1 MNIEEIIKVHEKLIY
16 KMASNSKFR
25 NYDKEDLYQVG
36 VIGLIN
42 ALKNYKENSETK
54 FSTYAYE
61 YIFGE
66 MYRLVNDNRTIKLS
80 RDILKIYRKI
90 EQTRY
95 LLAQKNGAFPT
106 NQDIALY
113 LEIDERIIEATILSA
128 QSILSLDKETQE
140 EVDLYNKLAI
150 QESITQDEKMDIYDS
165 LNTLEEQERKIIDYR
180 YFKDMTQS
188 ETAKKLGLTQ
198 VMVSRY
204 EKKSL
209 DKMYNYLAS

>member
-16 KMASNSKFR
+16 KIANKFY

-36 VIGLIN
+36 VIGLLK
-42 ALKNYKENSETK
+42 ALQNYKENSETK
-54 FSTYAYE
+54 FTTYAYE

-66 MYRLVNDNRTIKLS
+66 MYRLVNDSRTIKLN
-80 RDILKIYRKI
+80 RDILKIYKKI

-95 LLAQKNGAFPT
+95 LLAQKNSAFPT
-106 NQDIALY
+106 NQEIALY
-113 LEIDERIIEATILSA
+113 LEIDEQIIEATIISA
-128 QSILSLDKETQE
+128 QGILSLDKETQE
-140 EVDLYNKLAI
+140 EVDLYNKLAV
-150 QESITQDEKMDIYDS
+150 QESITQEEKIDVYDS

-209 DKMYNYLAS
+209 DKMHSYLAS

>member
-16 KMASNSKFR
+16 KIASKFY

-36 VIGLIN
+36 VIGLMK

-54 FSTYAYE
+54 FTTYAYE

-66 MYRLVNDNRTIKLS
+66 MYRLVNDSRTIKLN
-80 RDILKIYRKI
+80 RDILKLYKKI

-95 LLAQKNGAFPT
+95 LLAQKNCAFPT
-106 NQDIALY
+106 NQEIALY
-113 LEIDERIIEATILSA
+113 LEIDENIIEATIISA
-128 QSILSLDKETQE
+128 QSILSLDKETEE
-140 EVDLYNKLAI
+140 EVDLYNKLALE
-150 QESITQDEKMDIYDS
+150 ESISKEDKIALYDS
-165 LNTLEEQERKIIDYR
+165 LDTLEEQERKIIDFR

-209 DKMYNYLAS
+209 DKMHSYLAS

>member
-16 KMASNSKFR
+16 KMASNSKFC

>member
-1 MNIEEIIKVHEKLIY
+1 MNIEEIIKAHEKLIY
-16 KMASNSKFR
+16 KIASKFY

-36 VIGLIN
+36 VIGLMK
-42 ALKNYKENSETK
+42 ALNNYKEKSNTK
-54 FSTYAYE
+54 FTTYAYE

-66 MYRLVNDNRTIKLS
+66 MYRLVNENRPIKLNK
-80 RDILKIYRKI
+80 DILKIYKKI

-95 LLAQKNGAFPT
+95 LLAQRDGYFPS
-106 NQDIALY
+106 NRDIALY
-113 LEIDERIIEATILSA
+113 LEIDENIVDATILSA

-150 QESITQDEKMDIYDS
+150 EEGISQDDKIALYDS
-165 LNTLEEQERKIIDYR
+165 LDTLEEQERKIIDFR

-198 VMVSRY
+198 VMVSRR
-204 EKKSL
+204 EKESL
-209 DKMYNYLAS
+209 NKMHNYLAS

>member
-16 KMASNSKFR
+16 KIASKFY

-36 VIGLIN
+36 VIGLMK

-54 FSTYAYE
+54 FTTYAYE

-66 MYRLVNDNRTIKLS
+66 MYRLVNDSRTIKLNK
-80 RDILKIYRKI
+80 DILKIYKKI

-95 LLAQKNGAFPT
+95 LLAQKNGAFPS
-106 NQDIALY
+106 NQEIALY
-113 LEIDERIIEATILSA
+113 LEIDENIIETTIISA
-128 QSILSLDKETQE
+128 QSILSLDKETKE

-150 QESITQDEKMDIYDS
+150 EESISKEDKIALYDS
-165 LNTLEEQERKIIDYR
+165 INTLEEQEKKIIDYR

-209 DKMYNYLAS
+209 DKMYNYLVS

>member
-1 MNIEEIIKVHEKLIY
+1 MKIEEIIKVHEKLIY
-16 KMASNSKFR
+16 KIASKFY

-36 VIGLIN
+36 VIGLMK

-54 FSTYAYE
+54 FTTYAYE

-66 MYRLVNDNRTIKLS
+66 MYRLVNDSRTIKLN
-80 RDILKIYRKI
+80 RDILKLYKKI

-95 LLAQKNGAFPT
+95 LLAQKNCAFPT
-106 NQDIALY
+106 NGEIALY
-113 LEIDERIIEATILSA
+113 LEIDENIIEATIISA
-128 QSILSLDKETQE
+128 QSILSLDKETEE
-140 EVDLYNKLAI
+140 EVDLYNKLALE
-150 QESITQDEKMDIYDS
+150 ESISKEDKIALYDS
-165 LNTLEEQERKIIDYR
+165 LDTLEEQERKIIDFR

-209 DKMYNYLAS
+209 DKMHSYLAS

>member
-16 KMASNSKFR
+16 KIANKFY

-36 VIGLIN
+36 VIGLLK
-42 ALKNYKENSETK
+42 ALQNYKENSETK
-54 FSTYAYE
+54 FTTYAYE

-66 MYRLVNDNRTIKLS
+66 MYRLVNDSRTIKLN
-80 RDILKIYRKI
+80 RDILKIYKKI

-106 NQDIALY
+106 NQEIALY
-113 LEIDERIIEATILSA
+113 LEIDEQIIESTIISA

-140 EVDLYNKLAI
+140 EVDLYNKLAV
-150 QESITQDEKMDIYDS
+150 QESITQEEKIDVYDS

-209 DKMYNYLAS
+209 DKMHSYLAS

>member
-1 MNIEEIIKVHEKLIY
+1 MNIEEIIKAHEKLIY
-16 KMASNSKFR
+16 KLASKFY

-36 VIGLIN
+36 VIGLLKAI
-42 ALKNYKENSETK
+42 KNYKEDSNTK
-54 FSTYAYE
+54 FTTYAYE

-66 MYRLVNDNRTIKLS
+66 MYRLVNENRTIKLNK
-80 RDILKIYRKI
+80 DILKIYKKI

-95 LLAQKNGAFPT
+95 LLAQKNGIFPS
-106 NQDIALY
+106 NKDIALY
-113 LEIDERIIEATILSA
+113 LEIDENIINTTVLSA
-128 QSILSLDKETQE
+128 QSILSLDKETEE

-150 QESITQDEKMDIYDS
+150 EENLSQDDKIALYDS
-165 LNTLEEQERKIIDYR
+165 LDTLEEQERKIIDFR

-209 DKMYNYLAS
+209 DKMYDYLAS

>member
-1 MNIEEIIKVHEKLIY
+1 MNIEEIYKVHEKLIY
-16 KMASNSKFR
+16 KIASKFY
-25 NYDKEDLYQVG
+25 NYDKDDLYQVG
-36 VIGLIN
+36 VIALIN
-42 ALKNYKENSETK
+42 AIKNYKENSKTK
-54 FSTYAYE
+54 FSTYAYDC
-61 YIFGE
+61 IFWE
-66 MYRLVNDNRTIKLS
+66 MYHLVNDNRTIKLN
-80 RDILKIYRKI
+80 RDILRIYKKI

-95 LLAQKNGAFPT
+95 LLAQKKGAFPT
-106 NQDIALY
+106 NKEIALY
-113 LEIDERIIEATILSA
+113 LEIDENIIEATIISA

-140 EVDLYNKLAI
+140 EVDLYNKLAV
-150 QESITQDEKMDIYDS
+150 QESITQDEKIDVYDS

-209 DKMYNYLAS
+209 DKMHSYLAS

>member
-1 MNIEEIIKVHEKLIY
+1 MNIEEIIKAHEKLIY
-16 KMASNSKFR
+16 KIASKFY

-36 VIGLIN
+36 VIGLMK
-42 ALKNYKENSETK
+42 ALNNYKEESNTK
-54 FSTYAYE
+54 FTTYAYE

-66 MYRLVNDNRTIKLS
+66 MYRLVNENRTIKLNK
-80 RDILKIYRKI
+80 DILKIYKKI

-106 NQDIALY
+106 NRDIALY
-113 LEIDERIIEATILSA
+113 LEIDERIVDATILSA

-150 QESITQDEKMDIYDS
+150 EEGITEDDRIALYDS
-165 LNTLEEQERKIIDYR
+165 LDTLEEQERKIIDFR

-198 VMVSRY
+198 VMVSRR
-204 EKKSL
+204 EKESL
-209 DKMYNYLAS
+209 NKMHNYLAS

>member
-16 KMASNSKFR
+16 KIASKFY

-36 VIGLIN
+36 VIGLIK
-42 ALKNYKENSETK
+42 ALQNYKENSETK
-54 FSTYAYE
+54 FTTYAYE

-66 MYRLVNDNRTIKLS
+66 MYRLVNDSRTIKLN
-80 RDILKIYRKI
+80 RDILKIYKKI

-95 LLAQKNGAFPT
+95 LLAQRNGAFPT
-106 NQDIALY
+106 NLEIALY
-113 LEIDERIIEATILSA
+113 LEIDENIIEATIISA

-140 EVDLYNKLAI
+140 EVDLYNKLAV
-150 QESITQDEKMDIYDS
+150 QESITEDEKIDVYDS

-209 DKMYNYLAS
+209 DKMHSYLAS

>member
-16 KMASNSKFR
+16 KIASKFY
-25 NYDKEDLYQVG
+25 NYDREDLYQVG
-36 VIGLIN
+36 VIGLIK
-42 ALKNYKENSETK
+42 ALKNYKENSDTK
-54 FSTYAYE
+54 FTTYAYE

-66 MYRLVNDNRTIKLS
+66 MYRLVNDNRTIKLN
-80 RDILKIYRKI
+80 RDILKLYKKI

-106 NQDIALY
+106 NQEIALY
-113 LEIDERIIEATILSA
+113 LEIDENIIEATIISA
-128 QSILSLDKETQE
+128 QSILSLDKETE
-140 EVDLYNKLAI
+140 EEIDLYNKLALE
-150 QESITQDEKMDIYDS
+150 ESISKEDKIALYDS
-165 LNTLEEQERKIIDYR
+165 LDTLEEQERKIIDFR

-209 DKMYNYLAS
+209 DKMHSYLAS